1 MFWKQFSSI
10 IVPLFILVPIIIG
23 LIKHHTVPFTFKII
37 WYYLLVTAVIN
48 TAATITGRVFHSNN
62 MPFFH
67 LYTFIEGLMLIW
79 FYQQLFEHDK
89 RKWFVY
95 LQIAFGVFCIIN
107 ALFIQSIYLYASY
120 TRYAESIICI
130 LFALKYFAQL
140 AQLDAKPLKIPAFYF
155 NTGIFLY
162 FSGSFILFIFSN
174 LILQKLPASTMLI
187 FWTGHS
193 ILVLLMYVLFSI
205 GFIKCKR

>member
-1 MFWKQFSSI
+1 
-10 IVPLFILVPIIIG
+10 
-23 LIKHHTVPFTFKII
+23 
-37 WYYLLVTAVIN
+37 
-48 TAATITGRVFHSNN
+48 

-67 LYTFIEGLMLIW
+67 LYTLIEGLMLIW
-79 FYQQLFEHDK
+79 FYQKLFSDDK
-89 RKWFVY
+89 RKLFVY
-95 LQIAFGVFCIIN
+95 VQIIFGVACIIN
-107 ALFIQSIYLYASY
+107 ALFVQGLYLYASY

-130 LFALKYFAQL
+130 LFALKYFAQI
-140 AQLDAKPLKIPAFYF
+140 AQLEVRPLKMPGFYF

-205 GFIKCKR
+205 GFIKCKK